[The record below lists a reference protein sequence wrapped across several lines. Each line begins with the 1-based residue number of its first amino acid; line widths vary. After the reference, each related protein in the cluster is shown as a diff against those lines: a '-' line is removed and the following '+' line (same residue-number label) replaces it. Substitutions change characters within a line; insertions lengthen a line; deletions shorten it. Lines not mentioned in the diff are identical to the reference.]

1 MKRINYYCYFLL
13 VVLFGIV
20 AGCKSDNDTPN
31 VDWIDQEFAAVLES
45 RGYIKDAS
53 TVTKKEVERLTLIDV
68 SGVDY
73 STRGTISSMKGLEYF
88 VNLEEL
94 KCHSLLLN
102 KLDISS
108 LKKLRVLECHENYLT
123 SLDVSANNNL
133 EYFTCYTNR
142 IGNLDLGGLK
152 QLKVLDCSSNSF
164 TSLDVSDLGELSHL
178 TCSGLNLTTLD
189 VSNNTKIEDL
199 RCHGNMLKGI
209 DISNC
214 TSLGVLD
221 CRWNPGENGI
231 FKVTAW
237 FDKINTDQIWI
248 VFEGNKGED
257 VRMEIEK
264 R

>member
-1 MKRINYYCYFLL
+1 MKRINYCYFLL
-13 VVLFGIV
+13 VVLSGIV

-45 RGYIKDAS
+45 RGYIKNAS
-53 TVTKKEVERLTLIDV
+53 TVTIKEVERLTSIDV

-73 STRGTISSMKGLEYF
+73 SDRGTIRSMKGLEYF

-94 KCHSLLLN
+94 KCHSLLLT
-102 KLDISS
+102 KLDVSS

-123 SLDVSANNNL
+123 SLDVSANKDL

-142 IGNLDLGGLK
+142 IDNLDLGGLK

-164 TSLDVSDLGELSHL
+164 TSLDVSDQEELSQL

-189 VSNNTKIEDL
+189 VSNNTKLGDL
-199 RCHGNMLKGI
+199 RCHANKLKGV

-214 TSLGVLD
+214 KSFGVLD

-237 FDKINTDQIWI
+237 FDDINTASIWI

-257 VRMEIEK
+257 VKLEIVK
-264 R
+264 K